1 MPILETKNLF
11 KIYKNKTV
19 AIKDVSFSISQGS
32 NIIGLLG
39 PNGSGKTTFIK
50 MCCGLLKPTKGKIF
64 IKGMD
69 IERKLSEVQKKIGYL
84 PQQNALFSELTVYE
98 NLYYFGTNYGIF
110 NGSKLN
116 KKINHLI
123 KVFRLEEYRRNLVEK
138 LSSGFQRRV
147 AVAATLLHDPEI
159 LFLDEPTIGL
169 DPYIRLQFWSLFHDL
184 KSQGK
189 TILISTHYMEE
200 ADNCDKVAI
209 LRNGSLVAFDNPDKL
224 REKMFGSI
232 FKEKEEESKIKF
244 EKVYLNLI
252 K

>member
-1 MPILETKNLF
+1 MAILETKNLF
-11 KIYKNKTV
+11 KTYRNKTA
-19 AIKDVSFSISQGS
+19 AIKDVSFSIETGS

-50 MCCGLLKPTKGKIF
+50 MCCGLLKPTQGEISVKGIDVNQ
-64 IKGMD
+64 MLP
-69 IERKLSEVQKKIGYL
+69 EAQKVIGYL

-98 NLYYFGTNYGIF
+98 NLRYFGTNYGIF
-110 NGSKLN
+110 NSSELK
-116 KKINHLI
+116 KKIDRLVEI
-123 KVFRLEEYRRNLVEK
+123 FRLKDSRKIVIDK

-169 DPYIRLQFWSLFHDL
+169 DPYIRLQFWGLFREL
-184 KSQGK
+184 KYQGK
-189 TILISTHYMEE
+189 TIVISTHYMEE

-209 LRNGSLVAFDNPDKL
+209 LRNGVLVAFDNPDEL
-224 REKMFGSI
+224 RKETFGRVFI
-232 FKEKEEESKIKF
+232 EKEEKSKIDF
-244 EKVYLNLI
+244 EEVYLNLI